1 MVINKW
7 VDIIIAIAGALVLSY
22 GLLQTQEVRIERTEK
37 DISKVSERVDDH
49 LLAHEEQNQELLAAM
64 AKLQTDVQVIL
75 TKLQMREKI

>member
-37 DISKVSERVDDH
+37 DISKVSEKVDEH
-49 LLAHEEQNQELLAAM
+49 LLAHEEQNQELLAAV
-64 AKLQTDVQVIL
+64 AKLQTDIQVIL
-75 TKLQMREKI
+75 TKLQMREKT

>member
-7 VDIIIAIAGALVLSY
+7 MDIVIAIAGALVLSY

-37 DISKVSERVDDH
+37 DISKVSEKVDGH

-64 AKLQTDVQVIL
+64 AKLQTDIQVIL

>member
-7 VDIIIAIAGALVLSY
+7 MDIVIAIAGALVLSY

-37 DISKVSERVDDH
+37 DISKVSEKVDEH
-49 LLAHEEQNQELLAAM
+49 LLAHEEQNQELLAAV
-64 AKLQTDVQVIL
+64 AKLQTDIQVIL

>member
-7 VDIIIAIAGALVLSY
+7 MDIVIAIAGALVLSY

-37 DISKVSERVDDH
+37 DISKVSEKVDEH

-64 AKLQTDVQVIL
+64 AKLQTDIQVIL
-75 TKLQMREKI
+75 TKLQMQGK

>member
-37 DISKVSERVDDH
+37 DISKIGEKVDH
-49 LLAHEEQNQELLAAM
+49 HISAHEEQNQELLAAM
-64 AKLQTDVQVIL
+64 AKLQTDIQVIL

>member
-37 DISKVSERVDDH
+37 DISKVSEKVDEH
-49 LLAHEEQNQELLAAM
+49 LLAHEEQNQELLAAV
-64 AKLQTDVQVIL
+64 AKLQTDIQVIL